1 MSFFFLLI
9 FLISFDINT
18 SATFRFRIGWA
29 RSLVILFSDPL
40 SCLVTPSV
48 TFCLV
53 GTSQMWSWRVKNTQ
67 PSLFYRILP
76 NLNLFVPSQTSYC
89 CLVQILKVNLF
100 KFLEG
105 KILSRLW
112 GWSFVKIL
120 MLKFGP
126 DFVLRFSFSSRKSTR
141 IPARVAADFYMRS
154 QEGCLCCTDAMLL
167 PCCCYAICCYK
178 TKPI

>member
-1 MSFFFLLI
+1 MIGLGSNKNTSSSFLFSTICAFNLIFILQFHFKYNRYLVGAGASASSSRGRRNCSVHRQRWDSVKAEIFYVIFFLLI

-67 PSLFYRILP
+67 PSFFFLQNPAKFEFICAKSNQLLLCGP
-76 NLNLFVPSQTSYC
+76 NFESKPF
-89 CLVQILKVNLF
+89 QI
-100 KFLEG
+100 
-105 KILSRLW
+105 
-112 GWSFVKIL
+112 
-120 MLKFGP
+120 FG
-126 DFVLRFSFSSRKSTR
+126 R
-141 IPARVAADFYMRS
+141 
-154 QEGCLCCTDAMLL
+154 
-167 PCCCYAICCYK
+167 
-178 TKPI
+178 